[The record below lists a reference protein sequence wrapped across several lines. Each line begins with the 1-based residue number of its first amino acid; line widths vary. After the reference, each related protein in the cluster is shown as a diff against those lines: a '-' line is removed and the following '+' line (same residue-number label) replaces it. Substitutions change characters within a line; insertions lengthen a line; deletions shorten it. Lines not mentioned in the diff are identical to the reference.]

1 MVGKE
6 GEREGGI
13 RFPRVGES
21 CREFDEG
28 ILLVKRA
35 DGNIPVI
42 MNMGGLV
49 KVKGGD

>member
-21 CREFDEG
+21 CREFDER
-28 ILLVKRA
+28 ILWAKRA
-35 DGNIPVI
+35 DVNISVV
-42 MNMGGLV
+42 MDMRGGGE
-49 KVKGGD
+49 GGE

>member
-6 GEREGGI
+6 GEREGGGGF

-28 ILLVKRA
+28 VLLVKRA
-35 DGNIPVI
+35 DSNIPVI
-42 MNMGGLV
+42 MDMRGGW
-49 KVKGGD
+49 